1 MSHPESNADP
11 LTRSII
17 GAAITVHKALGPG
30 LLESAYRICLARE
43 LAAQNIPFRSEV
55 QIPLIYRDQPIDAVY
70 RLDLLVDDR
79 VIVELKAVDALA
91 PIHEAQLLTYL
102 RLAKK
107 RTGLLINFN
116 TPYLRDGIK
125 RMSL

>member
-1 MSHPESNADP
+1 MHPEAKNDP
-11 LTRSII
+11 LTGAII

-43 LAAQNIPFRSEV
+43 LTAQQIPFQTEV
-55 QIPLIYRDQPIDAVY
+55 PVPLEYRGERIDAVY
-70 RLDLLVDDR
+70 RLDIVVDDR
-79 VIVELKAVDALA
+79 VILELKAVEALA

-102 RLAKK
+102 RLTRK

-125 RMSL
+125 RLSL

>member
-1 MSHPESNADP
+1 MSHPESTTDP
-11 LTRSII
+11 LTGAII

-30 LLESAYRICLARE
+30 LLESAYRVCMGRE
-43 LAAQNIPFRSEV
+43 LAALGISFQAEV
-55 QIPLIYRDQPIDAVY
+55 PISLEYRGEAIDAVY
-70 RLDLLVDDR
+70 RIDLLVDDR

-91 PIHEAQLLTYL
+91 AIHEAQLLTYL